1 MTAKNVPMASLYL
14 ITALSISLAAIAML
28 SGVSPVSAIVRSAMA
43 FVLFSLL
50 GWVAFFAL
58 RAPEETAGFDTESE
72 EADMGTHVDVSVGA
86 GDEEL
91 VASPV
96 KVEAAAQGQA

>member
-50 GWVAFFAL
+50 GWVGFFAL
-58 RAPEETAGFDTESE
+58 RTSEEAGTMGAESE
-72 EADMGTHVDVSVGA
+72 ENIMGTHVDVSIGT
-86 GDEEL
+86 GDDEL

-96 KVEAAAQGQA
+96 HAETAAQGQA

>member
-28 SGVSPVSAIVRSAMA
+28 SGVSPVSAIIRSAIA

-50 GWVAFFAL
+50 GWVSFFAL
-58 RAPEETAGFDTESE
+58 RTSEETGSIDTESE
-72 EADMGTHVDVSVGA
+72 AANMGTRVDVSVGTA
-86 GDEEL
+86 DDEL
-91 VASPV
+91 MASLGQS
-96 KVEAAAQGQA
+96 EADAQDQV